1 MTGNLN
7 REELKFFLMFS
18 SKIKC
23 KDAGNVKTDG
33 YKRVF
38 LWEKEDGLLLSN
50 VVNPVFLKKRVRYD
64 SANEN

>member
-1 MTGNLN
+1 
-7 REELKFFLMFS
+7 MFS